1 MFHASDPRLSSD
13 IAALRACQ
21 AADTRAASRDRRR
34 PPAGAFGANENARM
48 RAARPAAFHAAAARR
63 WTLVSAVLGSGM
75 AFMDGTVVN
84 VALPAIQRS
93 LDASGADAQWIIEA
107 YALFLSALLLVG
119 GALGDRFGRKRV
131 FLVGAA
137 VFTLA
142 SAACAAAHGVGQ
154 LVAARAVQGIG
165 AALLVPGSLALLGA
179 NFPQAER
186 GRAIGTWSA
195 FSGITAAVGP
205 VVGGFLVDHFS
216 WRWAFLLNVPF
227 GVLLLAAC
235 IARVPESRGDVAQ
248 GPVDVAGAA
257 AATIA
262 LAGIVFAL
270 IEAPTRGWGAM
281 PVAAAGA
288 AGLAGLAAFVA
299 REARARAPMLPL
311 HLFRDRDFGGA
322 NLLTLLLYAALGGGL
337 YFVPLDLIQVQ
348 GYGATAAGAA
358 LLPFVAIMFALS
370 RRAGALV
377 DAVGAKRP
385 LIAGPAIAA
394 VGFALFAWP
403 GAGGSYWTT
412 FFPAVCVLGL
422 GMTITIAPLTTTVM
436 NALGQGLAGVASG
449 VNNAVSRAAGL
460 LAIAA
465 LGAVL
470 AQVFEPRLQDAL
482 AQSHLPPGVSDAVF
496 AQRHKLAA
504 IVPPAGATP
513 AVAAQVRAVVGAAFV
528 AGFRAVMLVAAG
540 LAAASALCAWWL
552 ISDRPPAPDSKGR
565 TP

>member
-1 MFHASDPRLSSD
+1 
-13 IAALRACQ
+13 
-21 AADTRAASRDRRR
+21 
-34 PPAGAFGANENARM
+34 M
-48 RAARPAAFHAAAARR
+48 RADRTAPATDATDAAARR

-93 LDASGADAQWIIEA
+93 LDASGADAQWVIEA
-107 YALFLSALLLVG
+107 YALFLAALLLVG

-142 SAACAAAHGVGQ
+142 SAGCAAAHGIGQ

-205 VVGGFLVDHFS
+205 VVGGFLVDRFS
-216 WRWAFLLNVPF
+216 WHWAFLLNIPF
-227 GVLLLAAC
+227 GVLLIAAC
-235 IARVPESRGDVAQ
+235 AAKVPESRGDAAQ
-248 GPVDVAGAA
+248 GPVDLLGACT
-257 AATIA
+257 ATIG
-262 LAGIVFAL
+262 LAGLVFAL
-270 IEAPTRGWGAM
+270 IEAPARGWGAA
-281 PVAAAGA
+281 PVLA
-288 AGLAGLAAFVA
+288 AGLAGLAGVAGFVA
-299 REARARAPMLPL
+299 WEARARGPMLPL
-311 HLFRDRDFGGA
+311 HLFRDRNFSGA
-322 NLLTLLLYAALGGGL
+322 NLLTLLLYAALGGAL
-337 YFVPLDLIQVQ
+337 YFVPLNLIQVQ
-348 GYGATAAGAA
+348 GWGATAAGAA

-370 RRAGALV
+370 RWAGALV
-377 DAVGAKRP
+377 DAVGARRP
-385 LIAGPAIAA
+385 LVAGPAIAA
-394 VGFALFAWP
+394 VGFALFARP
-403 GAGGSYWTT
+403 GVGGGYWTT
-412 FFPAVCVLGL
+412 FFPAICVLGL
-422 GMTITIAPLTTTVM
+422 GMTITISPLTTTVM

-465 LGAVL
+465 FGAVL
-470 AQVFEPRLQDAL
+470 AQVFEPHLRDAL
-482 AQSHLPPGVSDAVF
+482 AQAQLPRDVSDAVL

-504 IVPPAGATP
+504 IAPPDGAAS
-513 AVAAQVRAVVGAAFV
+513 AVAARVHAVVGDAFV
-528 AGFRAVMLVAAG
+528 AGFRAVMFVSAG

-552 ISDRPPAPDSKGR
+552 IEYRPASPDSEGR

>member
-1 MFHASDPRLSSD
+1 M
-13 IAALRACQ
+13 RA
-21 AADTRAASRDRRR
+21 TVPAASND
-34 PPAGAFGANENARM
+34 
-48 RAARPAAFHAAAARR
+48 AAARR

-93 LDASGADAQWIIEA
+93 LDASGADAQWVIEA
-107 YALFLSALLLVG
+107 YALFLAALLLVG

-142 SAACAAAHGVGQ
+142 SAGCAAAHDIGQ

-179 NFPQAER
+179 NFPQAGR

-195 FSGITAAVGP
+195 FSGITAAIGP

-216 WRWAFLLNVPF
+216 WHWAFLLNLPF

-235 IARVPESRGDVAQ
+235 AAKVPESHGDAAQ
-248 GPVDVAGAA
+248 GPVDVVGAC
-257 AATIA
+257 AATA
-262 LAGIVFAL
+262 GLAGIVFAL
-270 IEAPTRGWGAM
+270 IEAPTRGWGAL
-281 PVAAAGA
+281 PVVAAGIVGIAGT
-288 AGLAGLAAFVA
+288 AGFVA
-299 REARARAPMLPL
+299 WEARAAAPMLPL
-311 HLFRDRDFGGA
+311 HLFRDRNFSGA
-322 NLLTLLLYAALGGGL
+322 NLLTLLLYAALGGAL
-337 YFVPLDLIQVQ
+337 YFVPLNLIQVQ
-348 GYGATAAGAA
+348 GWGATAAGAA
-358 LLPFVAIMFALS
+358 LLPFIAIMFALS
-370 RRAGALV
+370 RWAGALV
-377 DAVGAKRP
+377 DAVGARRP
-385 LIAGPAIAA
+385 LVAGPAIAA
-394 VGFALFAWP
+394 IGFALFALP
-403 GAGGSYWTT
+403 GVGGSYWTT

-422 GMTITIAPLTTTVM
+422 GMTITISPLTTTVM

-465 LGAVL
+465 FGAVL
-470 AQVFEPRLQDAL
+470 AQVFEPRLHDAL
-482 AQSHLPPGVSDAVF
+482 AQARLPQDVMDAVL

-504 IVPPAGATP
+504 IAPPAGAAS
-513 AVAAQVRAVVGAAFV
+513 AVADRVHAAVGEAFV
-528 AGFRAVMLVAAG
+528 AGFRAVMAVSAA

-552 ISDRPPAPDSKGR
+552 IADRPASPDPKGR

>member
-1 MFHASDPRLSSD
+1 M
-13 IAALRACQ
+13 
-21 AADTRAASRDRRR
+21 
-34 PPAGAFGANENARM
+34 N
-48 RAARPAAFHAAAARR
+48 AARPADSADSADHHAAAARR

-75 AFMDGTVVN
+75 AFMDGTVAN
-84 VALPAIQRS
+84 VALPAIQRG
-93 LDASGADAQWIIEA
+93 LDASGADAQWVIEA
-107 YALFLSALLLVG
+107 YALFLAALLLVG

-142 SAACAAAHGVGQ
+142 SAACAAAQGIGQ
-154 LVAARAVQGIG
+154 LVAARAVQGVG

-179 NFPQAER
+179 NFPQASR

-205 VVGGFLVDHFS
+205 VVGGFLVDRFS
-216 WRWAFLLNVPF
+216 WRWAFLLNIPF
-227 GVLLLAAC
+227 GVLLIAAC
-235 IARVPESRGDVAQ
+235 LAKVPESRGDAAQ
-248 GPVDVAGAA
+248 GPVDVAGAS
-257 AATIA
+257 AATTG

-270 IEAPTRGWGAM
+270 IEAPARGWGATS
-281 PVAAAGA
+281 VVIAGVI
-288 AGLAGLAAFVA
+288 GLAGLAAFVA
-299 REARARAPMLPL
+299 WEARARAPMLPL
-311 HLFRDRDFGGA
+311 HLFRDRDFSGA

-337 YFVPLDLIQVQ
+337 YFVPLNLIQVQ
-348 GYGATAAGAA
+348 GFSATAAGAA

-370 RRAGALV
+370 RWAGTLV

-394 VGFALFAWP
+394 AGFALFARP
-403 GAGGSYWTT
+403 GIGGSYWTT

-436 NALGQGLAGVASG
+436 NALGEGLAGVASG

-470 AQVFEPRLQDAL
+470 ARVFEPGLRDAL
-482 AQSHLPPGVSDAVF
+482 AQAQLPPGVSDAVL

-504 IVPPAGATP
+504 IVPPAGAAS
-513 AVAAQVRAVVGAAFV
+513 AVAAQVHAAVGAAFV

-552 ISDRPPAPDSKGR
+552 IADRKPAPASKGR